1 MVKKKKT
8 VQEIREEIQ
17 NKVKDR
23 IESVHYILDS
33 YCNSKCNKK

>member
-17 NKVKDR
+17 SKVKDR
-23 IESVHYILDS
+23 IESVYYILDS
-33 YCNSKCNKK
+33 YCDGDCNKK